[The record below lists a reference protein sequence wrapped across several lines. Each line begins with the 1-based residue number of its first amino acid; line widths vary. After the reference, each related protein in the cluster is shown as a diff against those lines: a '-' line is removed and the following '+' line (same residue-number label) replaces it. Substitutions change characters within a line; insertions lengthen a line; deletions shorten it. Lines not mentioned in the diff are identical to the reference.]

1 MGLKDKTSLYD
12 LVPGPD
18 APVGNMENSSPTQFG
33 SEEGKKIGKED
44 LHVNLLE
51 NQYQYNHGGEI
62 GHSGGPNGGIYD
74 LNGQSGTSFDL
85 GKVSTLQKDSLLSV
99 YNNPQNPQLPSTAP
113 QSGNPLSQDLDGGLP
128 STGKYENN
136 GPDGGFF

>member
-12 LVPGPD
+12 LVQGPN
-18 APVGNMENSSPTQFG
+18 APVGNMESSSPTQFG

-74 LNGQSGTSFDL
+74 LNGQQGTSFNL
-85 GKVSTLQKDSLLSV
+85 GAESTLQPDSLLSV
-99 YNNPQNPQLPSTAP
+99 YNNSPLNYTAP
-113 QSGNPLSQDLDGGLP
+113 QSGIPLSQDLDGGLP